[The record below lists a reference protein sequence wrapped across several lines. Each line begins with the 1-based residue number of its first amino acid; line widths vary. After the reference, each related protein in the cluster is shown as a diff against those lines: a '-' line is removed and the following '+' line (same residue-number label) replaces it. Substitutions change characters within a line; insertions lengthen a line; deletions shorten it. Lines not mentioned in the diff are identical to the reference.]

1 MEAPMPMKE
10 EERMPLAQKVLLSAI
25 AVVTVCATSAPIVT
39 TPAEAQQRYYRH
51 YYPRS
56 YYYAPRSYGYSR
68 SAPYYGSYG
77 GSYGGYYGGGSNG
90 AGYSSMDSNGQ
101 RRTGSDAGA
110 FGGGPGGG

>member
-1 MEAPMPMKE
+1 
-10 EERMPLAQKVLLSAI
+10 MPLAQKVLLSAI

-39 TPAEAQQRYYRH
+39 TPAQAQQRYYRH
-51 YYPRS
+51 YYPRT
-56 YYYAPRSYGYSR
+56 YYAPRSYGYYR
-68 SAPYYGSYG
+68 SAPYYGNYG